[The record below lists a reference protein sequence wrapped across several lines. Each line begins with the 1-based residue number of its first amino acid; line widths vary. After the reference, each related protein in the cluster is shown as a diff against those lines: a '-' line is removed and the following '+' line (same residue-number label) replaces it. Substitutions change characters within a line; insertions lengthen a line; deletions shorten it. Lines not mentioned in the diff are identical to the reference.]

1 MPHARRP
8 VSRVEAGGASR
19 SGIGV
24 RRFGSAAG
32 FRFASVATIAFPAT
46 VLAQAPYSDEVLLP
60 QLTELFWALFL
71 LGAFVLIGVVWVG
84 IIRRNVRKHTETVRQ
99 QEAALEEH
107 YRELF
112 ENAHDIIFTHDL
124 EGNLISLNN
133 AGEHVLGFSRAE
145 AATRNFA
152 DLVSPDSL
160 QPFRGILDRLRAG
173 RPDAHCELEMRAK
186 DGRRVA
192 LRVNL
197 RLQQPGGKAPRVQ
210 GIAWDISGQKEAEEA
225 LRKSEQ
231 RLRQSLEERVQLGRD
246 LHDGLIQSIYA
257 IGLGLGECRRLIQ
270 ESPTEAEARLGK
282 AINDLNGVIRDV
294 RNFIVG
300 LEPEA
305 LKGRELKGALQSLVT
320 TMSEAHAAQF
330 SFDIDSRAAD
340 RLTSRQATQLL
351 QIAREAMSNS
361 LRHARATSTS
371 VALSLRNG
379 CVQLEVQDDGTGFD
393 LAARRDSGHGLRN
406 IAARARELGAS
417 SEVVS
422 ASGKGTRV
430 LVTLPLEQIA

>member
-1 MPHARRP
+1 MTLEPGRD
-8 VSRVEAGGASR
+8 EAL
-19 SGIGV
+19 
-24 RRFGSAAG
+24 
-32 FRFASVATIAFPAT
+32 RFASVVATASPAT

-84 IIRRNVRKHTETVRQ
+84 IIRRNIRRHTETVRQ

-133 AGEHVLGFSRAE
+133 AGEQLLGFSRAE
-145 AATRNFA
+145 AAARNFA
-152 DLVSPDSL
+152 DLVSPDAF

-173 RPDAHCELEMRAK
+173 QPDAHCELEMRAK

-197 RLQQPGGKAPRVQ
+197 RLQQHAGKAPHVQ

-225 LRKSEQ
+225 LRKSDQ

-257 IGLGLGECRRLIQ
+257 IGLGLGECRRLIR
-270 ESPTEAEARLGK
+270 ESPTEAEMRLGK
-282 AINDLNGVIRDV
+282 AIDDLNSVIRDV

-393 LAARRDSGHGLRN
+393 LAAPRDSGHGLRN

-430 LVTLPLEQIA
+430 LVTLPLEQTA